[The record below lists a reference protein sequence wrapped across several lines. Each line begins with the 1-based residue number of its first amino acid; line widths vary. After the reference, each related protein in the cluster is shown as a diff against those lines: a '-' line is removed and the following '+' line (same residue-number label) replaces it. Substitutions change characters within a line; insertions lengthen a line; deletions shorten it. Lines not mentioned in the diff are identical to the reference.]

1 MTTRQRYLAM
11 LRTFDDPALKTV
23 CAPVRDGDDLS
34 FLKDMRKVCGF
45 TDNGVGLA
53 APQIGVL
60 KQAAFIWP
68 RRAGFGIFLIN
79 PRGVDASHE
88 MQSGEEGCL
97 SYPGVT
103 AEVVR
108 HRWID
113 VDYLDDAMKPR
124 TRRFTDFDAVVVQH
138 ECDHLDGICRVGD
151 AWRRKMKLEV
161 A

>member
-1 MTTRQRYLAM
+1 MPTKQQYLAM
-11 LRTFDDPALKTV
+11 LRTFDDPALKTPCGIV
-23 CAPVRDGDDLS
+23 CDGDNLS

-68 RRAGFGIFLIN
+68 RRAGYGIFLIN
-79 PRGVDASHE
+79 PQTVAKSYE

-108 HRWID
+108 HRW
-113 VDYLDDAMKPR
+113 VEVAYRDDAMQR
-124 TRRFTDFDAVVVQH
+124 RQRRFDGFDAVVVQH
-138 ECDHLDGICRVGD
+138 ELEHLDGVCRVGD
-151 AWRRKMKLEV
+151 AWRARHATV
-161 A
+161 H